1 MGEIDG
7 FQVLASFSDDEME
20 GFVTVISS
28 SEPRQPIPDI
38 DQLVQEIKRQGI
50 VFGLDME
57 RVWQALHDYNDGKP
71 VQNYSVALGQ
81 PVEEGMDGRI
91 EFKIDMS
98 VQPKIVDSRVDYK
111 EIDQFKSVEKG
122 DLLAVK
128 WKPRPGSRG
137 TTVTGMAK
145 SPRTGKTTL
154 LFPGKNVVTQENTDA
169 VYFYAGE
176 NGYVIVQSDRLS
188 VFPVLTI
195 KKDVDFSIGN
205 IRFKGDVT
213 IMGDVLPDFVVETTG
228 KVTIYGTV
236 LGSRIEA
243 GGAVTIR
250 GGVSGKDKGM
260 VLSNEDIDISYVER
274 GTIEGKKD
282 VYVKTG
288 VLNSTVL
295 CYGKFYG
302 DSPGGRIM
310 ESVIKAGQGIMAFN
324 VGSPFTKRL
333 DLICGMDVEKEK
345 QLETANENL
354 NNLVVEL
361 RQLKQKYGEE
371 NLKTQELAYFLRQYS
386 GSKQV
391 ETDYHRYKE
400 LGALIQDCYNLVKQL
415 QGEAFNVNAMVKV
428 KGVVYPGTRIVI
440 GEYELLV
447 PKELHNV
454 VFYKNTEEGAVKW
467 TSEIRG

>member
-20 GFVTVISS
+20 GSSQSSRRQSPDSPSPISIS
-28 SEPRQPIPDI
+28 
-38 DQLVQEIKRQGI
+38 LFKRLSDKGSFS
-50 VFGLDME
+50 VSTWE

-213 IMGDVLPDFVVETTG
+213 IMGMSFP
-228 KVTIYGTV
+228 
-236 LGSRIEA
+236 
-243 GGAVTIR
+243 
-250 GGVSGKDKGM
+250 
-260 VLSNEDIDISYVER
+260 ISSS
-274 GTIEGKKD
+274 K
-282 VYVKTG
+282 
-288 VLNSTVL
+288 
-295 CYGKFYG
+295 
-302 DSPGGRIM
+302 PQGR
-310 ESVIKAGQGIMAFN
+310 
-324 VGSPFTKRL
+324 
-333 DLICGMDVEKEK
+333 
-345 QLETANENL
+345 
-354 NNLVVEL
+354 
-361 RQLKQKYGEE
+361 
-371 NLKTQELAYFLRQYS
+371 
-386 GSKQV
+386 
-391 ETDYHRYKE
+391 
-400 LGALIQDCYNLVKQL
+400 
-415 QGEAFNVNAMVKV
+415 
-428 KGVVYPGTRIVI
+428 
-440 GEYELLV
+440 
-447 PKELHNV
+447 
-454 VFYKNTEEGAVKW
+454 
-467 TSEIRG
+467 